1 MLVLLPHGLG
11 SPDVTDARACA
22 RRQPKLGRGSL
33 AMLCT
38 VSADAVHDYRTRGY
52 AVLHGCIA
60 PARLEVMRKMVG
72 EVSALAGA
80 IHVHELLPT
89 GEVALART
97 EDFATRHE
105 GMAQLLREFGGVA
118 EALAGEPVHLL
129 KEKVHYRPPGSGG
142 YRPHQDDY
150 TAIAAPRWR
159 ARFVTPILMA
169 ALDDATPQN
178 GAPELA
184 PLGWVGRRLA
194 TPDALA
200 RLPFVSVP
208 LRRGDVLIYDNY
220 MPHRSAQNRA
230 RTSRGTL
237 FAVFSPAAAGDLRSA
252 YYDAEREGRRN
263 QAAGALGGRANV
275 YWEGAPAFNATRQ
288 CESEVEVT

>member
-1 MLVLLPHGLG
+1 MRA
-11 SPDVTDARACA
+11 SPAF
-22 RRQPKLGRGSL
+22 G
-33 AMLCT
+33 MLCS
-38 VSADAVHDYRTRGY
+38 VSADAVSDYRTRGY
-52 AVLHGCIA
+52 AVLRGCIA
-60 PARLEVMRKMVG
+60 PAQLEATRKMVG

-80 IHVHELLPT
+80 IHVHELLPS

-118 EALAGEPVHLL
+118 DALAGEPVHLL

-184 PLGWVGRRLA
+184 PLGWVGRHLA

-208 LRRGDVLIYDNY
+208 LRRGDVLVYDNY

-288 CESEVEVT
+288 CDSEVEVT